1 MRRQMASYFRRNY
14 FFLFAFGTVVQAYTV
29 FETTCKT
36 PITNVN
42 FVSSPD
48 SRGTL
53 DILWSSLF
61 TIFACTWTIQHLN
74 VPEQREGRDRG
85 WKGDLKWMLKG
96 VYTSVKWMLLT
107 MVAPEFVIG
116 RACVDR
122 VQAKRYLQELLKFA
136 KDDHV
141 PWTLAH
147 TYYANM
153 GGFVVRSRVGEN
165 ILLGPHVGDATRNG
179 DHTDIT
185 ASAEYRPCAPDAID
199 IAKLDHS
206 DPGSFPAKETPGYN
220 DILDQDSL
228 FYLDAQILYELRRE
242 KIIPKLPSITKEELE
257 DKSKSDPFVKAIAI
271 VQISWA
277 TLQIIVRAAR
287 KLPISQLELA
297 VLAFAACAVVI
308 YGLYWAK
315 PKGIQCTTTIL
326 QYQHQIPPETLPKIK
341 RTVYN
346 SLVRRFFTGR
356 SLVKGR
362 GPIRNDSA
370 DWDSVASTWW
380 FVATALGAVLFC
392 GIHVAAWNFT
402 FPTRTEAI
410 LWRCA
415 SIYATAF
422 MPIVAVLA
430 IIVDLIEAISS
441 SLGFLE
447 DLRARAVI
455 PLLSILYLV
464 ARLFLLVEV
473 FRTLCFL
480 PHRAYLS
487 TWATNIPHVS

>member
-1 MRRQMASYFRRNY
+1 MASYFRRNY
-14 FFLFAFGTVVQAYTV
+14 FFLFAFGTAVQAYTV

-36 PITNVN
+36 PTTNVN

-85 WKGDLKWMLKG
+85 WKGDLKWMLKD

-107 MVAPEFVIG
+107 MVAPEFVVG
-116 RACVDR
+116 KACADLM
-122 VQAKRYLQELLKFA
+122 QAKEDLQELLKFA
-136 KDDHV
+136 EYDHV

-179 DHTDIT
+179 DHTNTT
-185 ASAEYRPCAPDAID
+185 ASAEHRPHAPGAID

-206 DPGSFPAKETPGYN
+206 DPSSFPAKEMPRYD
-220 DILDQDSL
+220 DIPDQDSL
-228 FYLDAQILYELRRE
+228 FYLDAQALCKLRRE
-242 KIIPKLPSITKEELE
+242 KIIPKLPSITKGELE
-257 DKSKSDPFVKAIAI
+257 DKSKNDSFVKAIAI

-277 TLQIIVRAAR
+277 TLQIIARTVR

-297 VLAFAACAVVI
+297 VLAFAACAAVI
-308 YGLYWAK
+308 YGLYWTK
-315 PKGIQCTTTIL
+315 PKDIRCTTTIL
-326 QYQHQIPPETLPKIK
+326 QYQHQIPLETLPKIK
-341 RTVYN
+341 RSEYD
-346 SLVRRFFTGR
+346 SLVRWFFTENELGWQ
-356 SLVKGR
+356 
-362 GPIRNDSA
+362 GPIRNDSTSNNSYGGV
-370 DWDSVASTWW
+370 WLL
-380 FVATALGAVLFC
+380 TAMTLGAVLFC

-410 LWRCA
+410 FWRCA

-422 MPIVAVLA
+422 MPFLAVLVA
-430 IIVDLIEAISS
+430 ICY
-441 SLGFLE
+441 FLE
-447 DLRARAVI
+447 FFSNIMAKAIL

>member
-1 MRRQMASYFRRNY
+1 MASYFRRNY
-14 FFLFAFGTVVQAYTV
+14 LFLFAFGTAVQAYTV

-36 PITNVN
+36 PTTNVN

-107 MVAPEFVIG
+107 MVAPEIVIG
-116 RACVDR
+116 KACEDL
-122 VQAKRYLQELLKFA
+122 VQAKEDLQKLLEFA
-136 KDDHV
+136 EDDHV

-165 ILLGPHVGDATRNG
+165 ILLCPHVGDATRNG
-179 DHTDIT
+179 DNTDTT
-185 ASAEYRPCAPDAID
+185 ANAEHRPHAPDAIN

-206 DPGSFPAKETPGYN
+206 DSGTFPAQKKLGYDN
-220 DILDQDSL
+220 IPDQDSL
-228 FYLDAQILYELRRE
+228 FYLDAQVLCKLRRE
-242 KIIPKLPSITKEELE
+242 KIIPKLPSITMEELE
-257 DKSKSDPFVKAIAI
+257 DKSKSDSFVKAIAI

-277 TLQIIVRAAR
+277 TLQIITRAAR

-297 VLAFAACAVVI
+297 VLAFTACAVVI
-308 YGLYWAK
+308 YGLYWTK
-315 PKGIQCTTTIL
+315 PKGIRYTTTVL
-326 QYQHQIPPETLPKIK
+326 QYQHQIPLETLIEIQK
-341 RTVYN
+341 RKYH
-346 SLVRRFFTGR
+346 SFIQQFFGNQ
-356 SLVKGR
+356 GQGEWR
-362 GPIRNDSA
+362 GPIRNDSIR
-370 DWDSVASTWW
+370 DRSSEHVGIWLI
-380 FVATALGAVLFC
+380 TALTLGAVLFC

-410 LWRCA
+410 FWRCA

-422 MPIVAVLA
+422 MPIFLMLVTIATALEFLTDIIAKAVA
-430 IIVDLIEAISS
+430 
-441 SLGFLE
+441 
-447 DLRARAVI
+447 
-455 PLLSILYLV
+455 PLVSILYLV

>member
-1 MRRQMASYFRRNY
+1 MAFYFRRNY
-14 FFLFAFGTVVQAYTV
+14 FFLFTFGTAVQAYTV

-36 PITNVN
+36 PTTNVN

-107 MVAPEFVIG
+107 MVAPEFIIG
-116 RACVDR
+116 KACGDFI
-122 VQAKRYLQELLKFA
+122 QAKENLQELLKFA
-136 KDDHV
+136 NIDHV
-141 PWTLAH
+141 PWTLTH

-179 DHTDIT
+179 DHTDTT
-185 ASAEYRPCAPDAID
+185 ANAEHRPRTPDAINV
-199 IAKLDHS
+199 AKLDHS
-206 DPGSFPAKETPGYN
+206 DPGSFATKETLGYD
-220 DILDQDSL
+220 DIPDQDSL
-228 FYLDAQILYELRRE
+228 FYLDAQVLCRLRRE
-242 KIIPKLPSITKEELE
+242 KIIPKLPSMTKGELE
-257 DKSKSDPFVKAIAI
+257 DKSKSDSFVKAIAI

-277 TLQIIVRAAR
+277 TLQIITRAAR

-308 YGLYWAK
+308 YGLYWTK
-315 PKGIQCTTTIL
+315 PKGIRCTTTIL
-326 QYQHQIPPETLPKIK
+326 QYQHQIPLEILLEIK
-341 RTVYN
+341 KREYD
-346 SLVRRFFTGR
+346 SFIRDFFTNQYQAEW
-356 SLVKGR
+356 R
-362 GPIRNDSA
+362 GPIRNDGTR
-370 DWDSVASTWW
+370 WDRSDNINFWLVAALT
-380 FVATALGAVLFC
+380 LGAVLFC

-410 LWRCA
+410 FWRCA

-422 MPIVAVLA
+422 MPILLVLEL
-430 IIVDLIEAISS
+430 ITHDLE
-441 SLGFLE
+441 FL
-447 DLRARAVI
+447 DHIKGRAVA
-455 PLLSILYLV
+455 PLLSILYLA

-487 TWATNIPHVS
+487 TWATNVPHVS

>member
-1 MRRQMASYFRRNY
+1 
-14 FFLFAFGTVVQAYTV
+14 
-29 FETTCKT
+29 
-36 PITNVN
+36 
-42 FVSSPD
+42 
-48 SRGTL
+48 
-53 DILWSSLF
+53 
-61 TIFACTWTIQHLN
+61 
-74 VPEQREGRDRG
+74 
-85 WKGDLKWMLKG
+85 MLKG

-116 RACVDR
+116 KACADL
-122 VQAKRYLQELLKFA
+122 VQAKEDLQELLKFA
-136 KDDHV
+136 EDDHV
-141 PWTLAH
+141 PWTLVH

-165 ILLGPHVGDATRNG
+165 ILLGPHVGDATQNG
-179 DHTDIT
+179 DHTDTT
-185 ASAEYRPCAPDAID
+185 ASAEHRPRAPNAIN
-199 IAKLDHS
+199 IAKMDHS
-206 DPGSFPAKETPGYN
+206 DPGSFPTKETPGYN
-220 DILDQDSL
+220 DVLGEDSL
-228 FYLDAQILYELRRE
+228 YYLDAQILCELRRK

-277 TLQIIVRAAR
+277 TLQIIARAAR

-308 YGLYWAK
+308 YGLYWER
-315 PKGIQCTTTIL
+315 PKGIRSTTIIL
-326 QYQHQIPPETLPKIK
+326 QYQHQIPPETLAKIK
-341 RTVYN
+341 RTVSF
-346 SLVRRFFTGR
+346 SLVRRFFTGGV
-356 SLVKGR
+356 LAEWR

-370 DWDSVASTWW
+370 ARGEIVVTWW
-380 FVATALGAVLFC
+380 FAAMTLGAVLFC

-410 LWRCA
+410 FWRCA

-430 IIVDLIEAISS
+430 IIVERLEAISS
-441 SLGFLE
+441 SLRFLE
-447 DLRARAVI
+447 DIRARAVI
-455 PLLSILYLV
+455 PLLSIIYLV

>member
-1 MRRQMASYFRRNY
+1 MASYFRRSY
-14 FFLFAFGTVVQAYTV
+14 FFLFVFGTVVQAYTV

-36 PITNVN
+36 PTTNVN

-116 RACVDR
+116 KACADLM
-122 VQAKRYLQELLKFA
+122 QAKEDLQELLKFA
-136 KDDHV
+136 EDDHV

-165 ILLGPHVGDATRNG
+165 ILLGPHVGDAT
-179 DHTDIT
+179 DHTDTT
-185 ASAEYRPCAPDAID
+185 ASAEHRPRAPDAID

-206 DPGSFPAKETPGYN
+206 DPGSSPAKEMPGYD
-220 DILDQDSL
+220 DIPDQDSL
-228 FYLDAQILYELRRE
+228 FYLDAQALCKLRRT
-242 KIIPKLPSITKEELE
+242 KIIPKLPSITEGELE
-257 DKSKSDPFVKAIAI
+257 DKSKNDSFVKAIAI

-277 TLQIIVRAAR
+277 TLQIIARTAR

-308 YGLYWAK
+308 YGLYWTK
-315 PKGIQCTTTIL
+315 PKGIRCTTTIL
-326 QYQHQIPPETLPKIK
+326 QYQHQIPLETLPKIK
-341 RTVYN
+341 RSEYD
-346 SLVRRFFTGR
+346 SFVRWFFTKNELGWQ
-356 SLVKGR
+356 
-362 GPIRNDSA
+362 GPIRNDST
-370 DWDSVASTWW
+370 STNGDGGLQLL
-380 FVATALGAVLFC
+380 TAMTLGAVLFC

-402 FPTRTEAI
+402 FPTRTETI
-410 LWRCA
+410 FWRCA

-422 MPIVAVLA
+422 MPTLLVLGVITPSLEFLNYVMDKAVL
-430 IIVDLIEAISS
+430 
-441 SLGFLE
+441 
-447 DLRARAVI
+447 

>member
-1 MRRQMASYFRRNY
+1 MASYFYRIY
-14 FFLFAFGTVVQAYTV
+14 FFLFAFGTAVQAYMV
-29 FETTCKT
+29 FETTCKKPT
-36 PITNVN
+36 TNVN

-74 VPEQREGRDRG
+74 VPEQREGHDRG
-85 WKGDLKWMLKG
+85 RKGDLKWTLKG

-116 RACVDR
+116 KACVDLI
-122 VQAKRYLQELLKFA
+122 QAKEDLQELLKFA
-136 KDDHV
+136 KIDHV

-165 ILLGPHVGDATRNG
+165 ILLGPHVGDATRNR
-179 DHTDIT
+179 DHTDTT
-185 ASAEYRPCAPDAID
+185 ASVEHRPHAPNAID

-206 DPGSFPAKETPGYN
+206 DPGSFPAKETPGYD
-220 DILDQDSL
+220 DIPDQDSL
-228 FYLDAQILYELRRE
+228 FYIDARVLRKLRRE

-257 DKSKSDPFVKAIAI
+257 DKSKSDSFVKAIAI

-277 TLQIIVRAAR
+277 TLQIITRTAR

-308 YGLYWAK
+308 YGLYWTK
-315 PKGIQCTTTIL
+315 PKGIRCTTTIL
-326 QYQHQIPPETLPKIK
+326 QYQHQIPLEILKK
-341 RTVYN
+341 REYGSFIPAV
-346 SLVRRFFTGR
+346 FTGQYQPEW
-356 SLVKGR
+356 R
-362 GPIRNDSA
+362 GPIRNDSL
-370 DWDSVASTWW
+370 DKSGQFEIWL
-380 FVATALGAVLFC
+380 FTALTLGAVLFC

-410 LWRCA
+410 FWRCA

-422 MPIVAVLA
+422 MPIFLVLVVMGNVLEFLTDIITKAV
-430 IIVDLIEAISS
+430 V
-441 SLGFLE
+441 
-447 DLRARAVI
+447 
-455 PLLSILYLV
+455 PLVSILYLV

-473 FRTLCFL
+473 FSDSLLSSASCLSVHLGNKCSSCFL
-480 PHRAYLS
+480 NSLLKEYLE
-487 TWATNIPHVS
+487 

>member
-1 MRRQMASYFRRNY
+1 MASYFRRNY
-14 FFLFAFGTVVQAYTV
+14 FLLFAFGTAVQAYTV

-36 PITNVN
+36 PTTNVN
-42 FVSSPD
+42 FVSSPG

-96 VYTSVKWMLLT
+96 VYTSVKWMLFT
-107 MVAPEFVIG
+107 MIAPEFVIG
-116 RACVDR
+116 KACGDLM
-122 VQAKRYLQELLKFA
+122 QAKEDLQELLKFA
-136 KDDHV
+136 EDDHV

-179 DHTDIT
+179 DHTDTT
-185 ASAEYRPCAPDAID
+185 ASAEHRSRAPDAID
-199 IAKLDHS
+199 IAKSDHS

-220 DILDQDSL
+220 NIPDQDSL
-228 FYLDAQILYELRRE
+228 FYLDARVLCKLRRE
-242 KIIPKLPSITKEELE
+242 KIIPKLPSITEGELE
-257 DKSKSDPFVKAIAI
+257 DKSKNDSFVKAIAI

-277 TLQIIVRAAR
+277 TLQIIARAAR

-308 YGLYWAK
+308 YGLYWTK
-315 PKGIQCTTTIL
+315 PKGIRCTTTIL
-326 QYQHQIPPETLPKIK
+326 QYQHQIPSEILPKIK
-341 RTVYN
+341 RPKYY
-346 SLVRRFFTGR
+346 SFVRWFFTKNDLGWQ
-356 SLVKGR
+356 
-362 GPIRNDSA
+362 GPIRNDSTSDNGHGGGWMLLA
-370 DWDSVASTWW
+370 MT
-380 FVATALGAVLFC
+380 LGAVLFC

-410 LWRCA
+410 FWRCA

-422 MPIVAVLA
+422 MPTLLVLGMITPSLDNVMIKAVM
-430 IIVDLIEAISS
+430 
-441 SLGFLE
+441 
-447 DLRARAVI
+447 
-455 PLLSILYLV
+455 PLSSILYLV

>member
-1 MRRQMASYFRRNY
+1 MASYFRRIY
-14 FFLFAFGTVVQAYTV
+14 FFLLAFGTAVQAYTV

-36 PITNVN
+36 PTTNVN

-61 TIFACTWTIQHLN
+61 TIFACTWTVQHLN

-116 RACVDR
+116 KACADL
-122 VQAKRYLQELLKFA
+122 VQAKEDLQELLEFA
-136 KDDHV
+136 EDDHV

-153 GGFVVRSRVGEN
+153 GGFAVRSRVGEN

-179 DHTDIT
+179 DHTDPT
-185 ASAEYRPCAPDAID
+185 ASAEHRPRTPDAID

-206 DPGSFPAKETPGYN
+206 DPDSFPAKETPGYD
-220 DILDQDSL
+220 DIPDQDSL
-228 FYLDAQILYELRRE
+228 FYLDAQVLRKLRRE
-242 KIIPKLPSITKEELE
+242 KIIPKLPSITEGELE
-257 DKSKSDPFVKAIAI
+257 DKYTSDSFVKAIAI

-277 TLQIIVRAAR
+277 TLQIIARAAR

-315 PKGIQCTTTIL
+315 PKGIRCTTTIL
-326 QYQHQIPPETLPKIK
+326 QYQHPVPMEILPKIK
-341 RTVYN
+341 RTKYN
-346 SLVRRFFTGR
+346 SFVRMFFTRNELGWQ
-356 SLVKGR
+356 
-362 GPIRNDSA
+362 GPIRNDGFGPSELV
-370 DWDSVASTWW
+370 DSW
-380 FVATALGAVLFC
+380 FFIAMTLGAVLFC

-410 LWRCA
+410 FWRCA

-422 MPIVAVLA
+422 MPINVVLMV
-430 IIVDLIEAISS
+430 ICYFQE
-441 SLGFLE
+441 SLDGITSK
-447 DLRARAVI
+447 AVI
-455 PLLSILYLV
+455 PPLSFLYLV

-487 TWATNIPHVS
+487 TWATNIPHIS

>member
-1 MRRQMASYFRRNY
+1 MASYFRRNY
-14 FFLFAFGTVVQAYTV
+14 FFLFVFGTAVQAYTV

-36 PITNVN
+36 PTTNVN

-107 MVAPEFVIG
+107 MVAPEIVIG
-116 RACVDR
+116 KALADLM
-122 VQAKRYLQELLKFA
+122 QAKEDLKELLKFA
-136 KDDHV
+136 EDDHV

-179 DHTDIT
+179 DHTDTT
-185 ASAEYRPCAPDAID
+185 ASAEHPPRAPDAID

-206 DPGSFPAKETPGYN
+206 DPGSFPAKEMPGYD
-220 DILDQDSL
+220 DIPDQDSL
-228 FYLDAQILYELRRE
+228 FYLDALVLRKLRRE
-242 KIIPKLPSITKEELE
+242 KIIPKLPSITEGELE
-257 DKSKSDPFVKAIAI
+257 DKSTSDSFVKAIAI

-277 TLQIIVRAAR
+277 TLQIIARAAR

-308 YGLYWAK
+308 YGLYWTK
-315 PKGIQCTTTIL
+315 PKGIRCTTTIL
-326 QYQHQIPPETLPKIK
+326 QYQHQIPLDILSKIK
-341 RTVYN
+341 RPEYY
-346 SLVRRFFTGR
+346 SFVRWFFTENDLGWQ
-356 SLVKGR
+356 
-362 GPIRNDSA
+362 GPIRNDSTS
-370 DWDSVASTWW
+370 DNGDGVAWLLIAMT
-380 FVATALGAVLFC
+380 FGAVLFC

-410 LWRCA
+410 FWRCA

-422 MPIVAVLA
+422 MPT
-430 IIVDLIEAISS
+430 IIVLGLIGHF
-441 SLGFLE
+441 LGFVQDIVNKAIL
-447 DLRARAVI
+447 
-455 PLLSILYLV
+455 PLGSILYLV

>member
-1 MRRQMASYFRRNY
+1 MASYFHRNY
-14 FFLFAFGTVVQAYTV
+14 FFLFVFGTAAQAYTV

-36 PITNVN
+36 PTTNVN

-61 TIFACTWTIQHLN
+61 TIFACTWTVQHLN

-107 MVAPEFVIG
+107 MVAPELVIG
-116 RACVDR
+116 KACADL
-122 VQAKRYLQELLKFA
+122 VQAKEDFQELLKFA
-136 KDDHV
+136 EDDHV

-165 ILLGPHVGDATRNG
+165 ILSGPHVGDATRNK
-179 DHTDIT
+179 DNTDTT
-185 ASAEYRPCAPDAID
+185 ASAEHRPRASDAID
-199 IAKLDHS
+199 IAESDHS
-206 DPGSFPAKETPGYN
+206 GSGSFPTKETLGYDGN
-220 DILDQDSL
+220 PDQDSL
-228 FYLDAQILYELRRE
+228 FYLDARVLCKLRRE

-257 DKSKSDPFVKAIAI
+257 DKSKSDSFVKAIAV
-271 VQISWA
+271 VQISWT
-277 TLQIIVRAAR
+277 TLQIIARAAK

-315 PKGIQCTTTIL
+315 PKGIRCPTTIL
-326 QYQHQIPPETLPKIK
+326 QYQHQIPLEIFPEIK
-341 RTVYN
+341 RLEYE
-346 SLVRRFFTGR
+346 SLIRLFFTNQ
-356 SLVKGR
+356 VQVEWQ
-362 GPIRNDSA
+362 GPIRNDSKTT
-370 DWDSVASTWW
+370 DSESVDLWSITAI
-380 FVATALGAVLFC
+380 ALGAVLFC

-410 LWRCA
+410 FWRCA

-422 MPIVAVLA
+422 VPTVILLLATSPIGSPGDAIFKAVA
-430 IIVDLIEAISS
+430 
-441 SLGFLE
+441 
-447 DLRARAVI
+447 

>member
-1 MRRQMASYFRRNY
+1 MASYFRRSY
-14 FFLFAFGTVVQAYTV
+14 FFLFVFGTVVQAYTV

-36 PITNVN
+36 PTTNVN

-116 RACVDR
+116 KACADLM
-122 VQAKRYLQELLKFA
+122 QAKEDLQELLKFA
-136 KDDHV
+136 EDDHV

-165 ILLGPHVGDATRNG
+165 ILLGPHVGDAT
-179 DHTDIT
+179 DHTDTT
-185 ASAEYRPCAPDAID
+185 ASAEHRPRAPDAID

-206 DPGSFPAKETPGYN
+206 DPGSSPAKEMPGYD
-220 DILDQDSL
+220 DIPDQDSL
-228 FYLDAQILYELRRE
+228 FYLDAQALCKLRRT
-242 KIIPKLPSITKEELE
+242 KIIPKLPSITEGELE
-257 DKSKSDPFVKAIAI
+257 DKSKNDSFVKAIAI

-277 TLQIIVRAAR
+277 TLQIIARTAR

-308 YGLYWAK
+308 YGLYWTK
-315 PKGIQCTTTIL
+315 PNGIRCTTTIL
-326 QYQHQIPPETLPKIK
+326 QYQHQIPLETLPKIK
-341 RTVYN
+341 RSEYD
-346 SLVRRFFTGR
+346 SFVRWFFTKNELGWQ
-356 SLVKGR
+356 
-362 GPIRNDSA
+362 GPIRNDST
-370 DWDSVASTWW
+370 STNGDGGLQLL
-380 FVATALGAVLFC
+380 TAMTLGAVLFC

-402 FPTRTEAI
+402 FPTRTETI
-410 LWRCA
+410 FWRCA

-422 MPIVAVLA
+422 MPTLLVLGVITPSLEFLNYVMDKAVL
-430 IIVDLIEAISS
+430 
-441 SLGFLE
+441 
-447 DLRARAVI
+447 

-487 TWATNIPHVS
+487 TWATNIPNVS

>member
-1 MRRQMASYFRRNY
+1 MASYFRRNY
-14 FFLFAFGTVVQAYTV
+14 VFLFAFGTAVQAYTV

-36 PITNVN
+36 PTTNVN

-107 MVAPEFVIG
+107 MVAPELVIG
-116 RACVDR
+116 KACADL
-122 VQAKRYLQELLKFA
+122 VQAKEDLPELLIFA
-136 KDDHV
+136 EGDHV

-165 ILLGPHVGDATRNG
+165 ILLGPHVGDAARNG
-179 DHTDIT
+179 DHTDTT
-185 ASAEYRPCAPDAID
+185 ASAEHRPRAPDAID

-206 DPGSFPAKETPGYN
+206 DPGSFPAKETPGYD
-220 DILDQDSL
+220 DIPDQDSL
-228 FYLDAQILYELRRE
+228 FYLDARGLRTLRRE
-242 KIIPKLPSITKEELE
+242 KIIPKLPSITKGELE
-257 DKSKSDPFVKAIAI
+257 DKSKNDSFVKAIAI

-277 TLQIIVRAAR
+277 TLQIIARTAR

-308 YGLYWAK
+308 YGLYWTK
-315 PKGIQCTTTIL
+315 PKGIRCTTTIL
-326 QYQHQIPPETLPKIK
+326 QYQHEIPLEILPKIK
-341 RTVYN
+341 RSTYG
-346 SLVRRFFTGR
+346 SFVRMFFTGQDHVE
-356 SLVKGR
+356 LQ
-362 GPIRNDSA
+362 GPIRNDSFNSGGL
-370 DWDSVASTWW
+370 WV
-380 FVATALGAVLFC
+380 VTAMTLGAVLFC

-410 LWRCA
+410 FWRCA

-422 MPIVAVLA
+422 MPFVAVLVTT
-430 IIVDLIEAISS
+430 IFRLD
-441 SLGFLE
+441 FLE
-447 DLRARAVI
+447 DIMAKAVV
-455 PLLSILYLV
+455 PLLSALYLV